1 MLTFIHFVHSFIS
14 MKKTKGQ
21 IIRKLLLYVIT
32 FAILGGITYGIITW
46 NRNKK
51 PETFERQEPIV
62 SVVKP
67 VKRSLN
73 EVITV
78 SGYVESNLMA
88 PIVSFVNGRVIKL
101 NVDAGDRVQKDDIIA
116 RISPENYA
124 DIKAPENGVVLT
136 TAVKEG
142 DMVQTGTL
150 VAVIGNPDDKCANI
164 NVPEKYSTQIQMGQ
178 KAVITH
184 KDTGAKYE
192 GKIVQI
198 DPYINPKN
206 KTFKVKINID
216 PNVNNASE
224 TLMIGSSVSV
234 DVVLKE
240 YADVYAVPIACLNSS
255 DLLYTVH
262 NSVVESVDTDD
273 LVMDEQY
280 VMVKTDTPDVDYI
293 IRGQNRVF
301 PGQKVRTE
309 LYKDSV

>member
-1 MLTFIHFVHSFIS
+1 MLTFIHLVHNFNS
-14 MKKTKGQ
+14 MKKKKGQ

-101 NVDAGDRVQKDDIIA
+101 NVDAGDKVQKDDIIA

-124 DIKAPENGVVLT
+124 DIKASESGVVLT

-150 VAVIGNPDDKCANI
+150 VALIGNPDDKCANI
-164 NVPEKYSTQIQMGQ
+164 NVPEKYSTEIKIGQ

-184 KDTGAKYE
+184 KDTGVKYE
-192 GKIVQI
+192 GKVVQI

-240 YADVYAVPIACLNSS
+240 YKDVYTVPIACLNSS
-255 DLLYTVH
+255 DLLYIIH
-262 NSVVESVDTDD
+262 NNIVESVNTTD
-273 LVMDEQY
+273 LVMDEHY
-280 VMVKTDTPDVDYI
+280 VMVKTDTPDVNYV

-301 PGQKVRTE
+301 PGQKVKIE
-309 LYKDSV
+309 LYKDAV